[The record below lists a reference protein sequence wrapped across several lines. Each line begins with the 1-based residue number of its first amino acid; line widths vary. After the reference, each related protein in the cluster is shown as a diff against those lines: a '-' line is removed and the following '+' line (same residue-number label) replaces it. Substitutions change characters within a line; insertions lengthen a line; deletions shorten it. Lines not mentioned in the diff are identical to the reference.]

1 MLGSIGDAVGK
12 IETAIPGYIDQDKL
26 YELTGI

>member
-1 MLGSIGDAVGK
+1 MIGAIGDAVGK
-12 IETAIPGYIDQDKL
+12 INSVYPDYFTQDKL